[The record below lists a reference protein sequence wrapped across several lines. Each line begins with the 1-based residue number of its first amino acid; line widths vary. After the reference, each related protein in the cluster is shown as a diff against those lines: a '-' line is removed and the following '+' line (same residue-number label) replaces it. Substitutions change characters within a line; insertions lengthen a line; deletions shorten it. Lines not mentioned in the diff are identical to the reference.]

1 MAIELAP
8 LPLPA
13 SADSSRFT
21 DFGRQVVGLHPG
33 KLTPE
38 QLTEIQ
44 EALYKQDRSSSL
56 ISIKLLMDS
65 TQSTMSFCFEML

>member
-1 MAIELAP
+1 MTIALAP

-13 SADSSRFT
+13 SADSSRFV
-21 DFGRQVVGLHPG
+21 DFGRQVIGLHPG

-44 EALYKQDRSSSL
+44 EALYKAGHIVIID
-56 ISIKLLMDS
+56 ID
-65 TQSTMSFCFEML
+65 

>member
-1 MAIELAP
+1 MCSDRCYHCALSKTIIMAIELTP
-8 LPLPA
+8 LPLPT

-21 DFGRQVVGLHPG
+21 DFGRQVIGLHPG

-44 EALYKQDRSSSL
+44 EALYKARHIVIID
-56 ISIKLLMDS
+56 ID
-65 TQSTMSFCFEML
+65 